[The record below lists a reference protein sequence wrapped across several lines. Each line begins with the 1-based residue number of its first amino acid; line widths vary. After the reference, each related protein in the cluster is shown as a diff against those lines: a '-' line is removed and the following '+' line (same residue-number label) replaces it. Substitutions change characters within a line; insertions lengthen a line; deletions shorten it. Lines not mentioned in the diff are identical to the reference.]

1 MSNAD
6 EAFAVNRREHA
17 REQSGFQA
25 RVSVAGNSTKCTI
38 EDISPGGAQI
48 VASLDLSQGRHVT
61 LNLGGFG
68 DVTATVAWCRKGRL
82 GLKFEADPEVLAELV
97 MSIAHAG

>member
-1 MSNAD
+1 MTDALSI
-6 EAFAVNRREHA
+6 NRREHA
-17 REQSGFQA
+17 RQASGFQA
-25 RVSVAGNSTKCTI
+25 RVLIGDATTKCLI

-48 VASLDLSQGRHVT
+48 IASLDLSKGRHLT
-61 LNLGGFG
+61 LDLGGLG
-68 DVTATVAWCRKGRL
+68 DVSATVAWCRKGRL